1 MREAGRKTGRR
12 RTCVGG
18 LAMENRSLLLKISI
32 NFSAHM
38 DKDRKKNRNRSNL
51 TTAAIQYPDE
61 FWFEACGGGH

>member
-1 MREAGRKTGRR
+1 
-12 RTCVGG
+12 
-18 LAMENRSLLLKISI
+18 MENRPLLLKISI

-61 FWFEACGGGH
+61 FWLRHVEGGTDLIACSKVYRLRHLL

>member
-1 MREAGRKTGRR
+1 M
-12 RTCVGG
+12 GG